1 MSKLSLSIFMAAVV
15 LIVLAVFFDLPFV
28 RNGSGVILLVGLGYA
43 YTVAKREVQLLNY
56 AVNHRDDHDD
66 EEEETLLLAE
76 RA

>member
-1 MSKLSLSIFMAAVV
+1 MAAVV

-56 AVNHRDDHDD
+56 AVNHRDHDDD
-66 EEEETLLLAE
+66 EEEELLLT
-76 RA
+76 

>member
-1 MSKLSLSIFMAAVV
+1 MSKLSLSILMAAVV

-56 AVNHRDDHDD
+56 AVNHRDGEEDEDD
-66 EEEETLLLAE
+66 ELLLAE

>member
-1 MSKLSLSIFMAAVV
+1 MAAVV

-56 AVNHRDDHDD
+56 AVNHRDDDND

>member
-1 MSKLSLSIFMAAVV
+1 MSKLSLSIFIAAVV

-56 AVNHRDDHDD
+56 AVNHRDDED